1 MVMEKV
7 NIPGR
12 STYNFN
18 TLTCEYQ
25 ISVMFDVDLSVV
37 LLNLFKNSPTFV
49 LFCQFFS

>member
-7 NIPGR
+7 NIQDR

-25 ISVMFDVDLSVV
+25 ISVMFDVELSVV
-37 LLNLFKNSPTFV
+37 LLNIFKSSPNFV